1 MRIFVVGRRESAR
14 MAALLAVVLAVL
26 LFGGSFFRGIQA
38 TAASKRKLPI
48 YSVEREGKT
57 ISLGINCAW
66 DNADI
71 PELLKIL
78 DEAGVKATFFVVGQW
93 CDKYPESV
101 KAIQEAGHE
110 IGNHSDRH
118 KDMTK
123 LDRAGIVQEIESA
136 SDKVEKITGTRPKLF
151 RAPSGAYNDLVV
163 ETARGLGYEVIQ
175 WDCDS
180 IDWKGYTADEICNKV
195 EKKASPG
202 SITLFHSGAKHT
214 AEALPRVI
222 AYLKGEGYTILP
234 VSEMIYWDDYE
245 IDVQGRQHAL
255 PAGTSQGGS
264 SSPLPETEKKMAEKE

>member
-1 MRIFVVGRRESAR
+1 M
-14 MAALLAVVLAVL
+14 
-26 LFGGSFFRGIQA
+26 
-38 TAASKRKLPI
+38 
-48 YSVEREGKT
+48 
-57 ISLGINCAW
+57 
-66 DNADI
+66 
-71 PELLKIL
+71 
-78 DEAGVKATFFVVGQW
+78 GQW

-101 KAIQEAGHE
+101 KAIGDAGHE

-123 LDRAGIVQEIESA
+123 LDRAGIVEEIENA

-151 RAPSGAYNDLVV
+151 RAPSGAYNDLLV

-195 EKKASPG
+195 EKKAGPG

-222 AYLKGEGYTILP
+222 EYLKGEGYTILP
-234 VSEMIYWDDYE
+234 VSEMIYWDNYE
-245 IDVQGRQHAL
+245 MDVQGRQH
-255 PAGTSQGGS
+255 
-264 SSPLPETEKKMAEKE
+264 PLPKAPDSGETPSFQPEKGRN

>member
-1 MRIFVVGRRESAR
+1 MRIWMIGRRESAR
-14 MAALLAVVLAVL
+14 MLALIGGILAVL
-26 LFGGSFFRGIQA
+26 FFGGNFFRSVQA
-38 TAASKRKLPI
+38 TAASKRQLPI
-48 YSVEREGKT
+48 YSVEREGKA

-71 PELLKIL
+71 PQLLDIL
-78 DEAGVKATFFVVGQW
+78 DQAGVKATFFVVGQW

-101 KAIQEAGHE
+101 KAIGDAGHE

-123 LDRAGIVQEIESA
+123 LDRTGIVEEIENA

-151 RAPSGAYNDLVV
+151 RAPSGAYNDLLV

-180 IDWKGYTADEICNKV
+180 IDWKGYTADEICSKI
-195 EKKASPG
+195 EKKAGPG

-222 AYLKGEGYTILP
+222 EYLKGEGYTILP
-234 VSEMIYWDDYE
+234 VSEMIYWDNYE
-245 IDVQGRQHAL
+245 MDIQGRQRPCPKTPDPEKS
-255 PAGTSQGGS
+255 PA
-264 SSPLPETEKKMAEKE
+264 AR

>member
-1 MRIFVVGRRESAR
+1 MRIWVIGRRESAR
-14 MAALLAVVLAVL
+14 MLALIGVILAVL
-26 LFGGSFFRGIQA
+26 FFGGNFFRGVQA
-38 TAASKRKLPI
+38 TAASKRQLPI

-71 PELLKIL
+71 PQLLDIL
-78 DEAGVKATFFVVGQW
+78 DKAGVKATFFVVGQW

-101 KAIQEAGHE
+101 KAIGDAGHE

-123 LDRAGIVQEIESA
+123 LDRAGIVEEIENA

-151 RAPSGAYNDLVV
+151 RAPSGAYNDLLV

-180 IDWKGYTADEICNKV
+180 IDWKGYTADEICNKM
-195 EKKASPG
+195 EKKAGPG

-222 AYLKGEGYTILP
+222 EYLKGEGYTILP
-234 VSEMIYWDDYE
+234 VSEMIYWDNYE
-245 IDVQGRQHAL
+245 MDVQGRQHLL
-255 PAGTSQGGS
+255 PKAPDSGETSSAQ
-264 SSPLPETEKKMAEKE
+264 PEKGRN